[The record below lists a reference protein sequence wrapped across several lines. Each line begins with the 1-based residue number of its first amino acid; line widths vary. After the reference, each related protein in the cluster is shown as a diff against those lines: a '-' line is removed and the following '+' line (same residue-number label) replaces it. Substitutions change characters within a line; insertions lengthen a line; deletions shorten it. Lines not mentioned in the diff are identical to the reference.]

1 MLYDKKLASFTENGK
16 TTTLMALALPLF
28 IQSLTVHFIGTG
40 NVLVVSNYSQV
51 LVTVTSVTNQI
62 INLGNS
68 ILSAVASG
76 MAIMVSVSFGAKNR
90 NKAAEESGAAVTTA
104 FVLSVL
110 TALVIFLLANPLISL
125 MNLTGTTSAMAVRY
139 LKGKAFYLLITV
151 VMGVVSRTFIC
162 NGHSK
167 PVVITSLTSSGISV
181 AVSYLF
187 FYVVKLPI
195 DDITFLITK
204 DICISS
210 LHLVALILLLK
221 PYKIALKIKFS
232 IRDGA
237 KMLRLGIPVAMC
249 GISFSMANTI
259 TTGFVAGMGEYVV
272 NAKAYINDIFNYV
285 PLFCYSVSTAHSII
299 TGRYRGALDFDSI
312 KKLFKQDV
320 RLSMLVNGG
329 LSLLILIFHRPLMS
343 LFTSDENIINL
354 VKWVF
359 IIDLP
364 LEISRA
370 VNNLSENTLNPCGD
384 VFVTFLASVAACWIF
399 GVGVAY
405 LFCVMLG
412 GGLTGLWIAFLLNEL
427 FKTGIYLLR
436 WRSGKWKNA
445 KV

>member
-40 NVLVVSNYSQV
+40 NVLVVSNYSSV

-68 ILSAVASG
+68 ILSAVAAG

-90 NKAAEESGAAVTTA
+90 DKAARESGAAVTTA
-104 FVLSVL
+104 FALGVL
-110 TALVIFLLANPLISL
+110 TALAIFILANPLISL
-125 MNLTGTTSAMAVRY
+125 MNLTGPTSVMAVRY
-139 LKGKAFYLLITV
+139 LKGKAINLLITV
-151 VMGVVSRTFIC
+151 ITGVFSRTFIC

-167 PVVITSLTSSGISV
+167 PVVITSLLSSGISV
-181 AVSYLF
+181 AISYLF
-187 FYVVKLPI
+187 FYVVKSSI
-195 DDITFLITK
+195 DDITFLIIK
-204 DICISS
+204 DICIAL
-210 LHLVALILLLK
+210 LHLVALVLLLK
-221 PYKIALKIKFS
+221 PYKIALKIKFG

-249 GISFSMANTI
+249 SISFSMANTI
-259 TTGFVAGMGEYVV
+259 TTGFVAEMGEHVI

-299 TGRYRGALDFDSI
+299 TGRYRGARDFGSI

-320 RLSMLVNGG
+320 LLAVLVNGG
-329 LSLLILIFHRPLMS
+329 LSLLILIFHKPLMS
-343 LFTSDENIINL
+343 MFTRDENIINL
-354 VKWVF
+354 LKWVF

-384 VFVTFLASVAACWIF
+384 VAVTFLTSVIACWAF

-405 LFCVMLG
+405 LFCVTLN
-412 GGLTGLWIAFLLNEL
+412 GGLTGLWLAFLLNEL
-427 FKTGIYLLR
+427 FKTGAYLLR